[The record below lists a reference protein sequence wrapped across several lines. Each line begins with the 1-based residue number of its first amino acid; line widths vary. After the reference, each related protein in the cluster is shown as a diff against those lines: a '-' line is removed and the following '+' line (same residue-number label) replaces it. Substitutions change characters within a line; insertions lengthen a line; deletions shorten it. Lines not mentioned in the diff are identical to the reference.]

1 MARKDFSM
9 IPNDELEWMVT
20 KFEANEDYLM
30 TVKLIN
36 DDVYTFQISTPQMK
50 SIKSLHC
57 ITLTDTSG
65 GKRFVAEARKGNY
78 DTSQMEVKFV

>member
-1 MARKDFSM
+1 M

-36 DDVYTFQISTPQMK
+36 DDVYTFQIQYSTN
-50 SIKSLHC
+50 
-57 ITLTDTSG
+57 
-65 GKRFVAEARKGNY
+65 EEY
-78 DTSQMEVKFV
+78 

>member
-1 MARKDFSM
+1 
-9 IPNDELEWMVT
+9 MVT

-36 DDVYTFQISTPQMK
+36 DEVYTFQISAPQMK

-65 GKRFVAEARKGNY
+65 GKAIC
-78 DTSQMEVKFV
+78 SVKLVKVIMILHKWKLNLFKKEL